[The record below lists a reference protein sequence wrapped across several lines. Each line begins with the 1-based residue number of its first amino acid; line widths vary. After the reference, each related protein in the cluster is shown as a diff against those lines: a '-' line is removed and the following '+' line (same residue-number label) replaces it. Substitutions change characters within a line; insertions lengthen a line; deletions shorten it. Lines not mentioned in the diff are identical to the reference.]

1 MLALKLTPTQPS
13 LTLELSP
20 TDSSLERG
28 VALSFKTHF
37 GPEDSGLV
45 LQLAPF
51 YKGEP
56 GVGIAGGETGDV
68 FVKQSSA
75 DNDGNWQ
82 DHVTLSKVGL
92 KLADQTLA
100 TGELGWNTG
109 EGVPDIALLN
119 GVTAHLGEE
128 LVRVVN
134 STAEAIPRGTT
145 LMFAGT
151 SGNSGKIKVAKMV
164 ADGSQPAYVFF
175 GIAASAI
182 PANGEGY
189 SLGYGRLRNLA
200 TSEWPDGTILWCD
213 PENAGALT
221 GEEPD
226 APNLKLPVAAVVH
239 SHSNGTLFV
248 RRTTGASLKDLHDV
262 SVSDLEDG
270 DSIFWNE
277 TTSRFEFKPLQE
289 KLVSGENIKTVSGI
303 SLLGEGDLRTW
314 ADYATSWSI
323 EPAEQAYTASDFKVF
338 RYQKGSETVYR
349 TVPNAYDATLDAFY
363 TTFDGTNFP
372 TGLIVTRG

>member
-1 MLALKLTPTQPS
+1 
-13 LTLELSP
+13 
-20 TDSSLERG
+20 
-28 VALSFKTHF
+28 
-37 GPEDSGLV
+37 
-45 LQLAPF
+45 
-51 YKGEP
+51 
-56 GVGIAGGETGDV
+56 
-68 FVKQSSA
+68 
-75 DNDGNWQ
+75 
-82 DHVTLSKVGL
+82 
-92 KLADQTLA
+92 
-100 TGELGWNTG
+100 
-109 EGVPDIALLN
+109 
-119 GVTAHLGEE
+119 
-128 LVRVVN
+128 
-134 STAEAIPRGTT
+134 
-145 LMFAGT
+145 
-151 SGNSGKIKVAKMV
+151 
-164 ADGSQPAYVFF
+164 
-175 GIAASAI
+175 
-182 PANGEGY
+182 
-189 SLGYGRLRNLA
+189 
-200 TSEWPDGTILWCD
+200 
-213 PENAGALT
+213 LT

-277 TTSRFEFKPLQE
+277 TTSRFEFKSLQE

-323 EPAEQAYTASDFKVF
+323 APAEQAYTASDFKVF
-338 RYQKGSETVYR
+338 KYQKGSETVYR